1 MIAEL
6 AHRVTVLNPDG
17 SVRSQWGDGVETD
30 DYAIGGG
37 EHSLADAPSRD
48 PLIRG
53 KVRREPGAGMFSAPH
68 GIAIDSQG
76 SLYVAEASESFS
88 QLDRGDRSIQK
99 FVRA

>member
-1 MIAEL
+1 
-6 AHRVTVLNPDG
+6 
-17 SVRSQWGDGVETD
+17 
-30 DYAIGGG
+30 
-37 EHSLADAPSRD
+37 
-48 PLIRG
+48 
-53 KVRREPGAGMFSAPH
+53 MFSAPH